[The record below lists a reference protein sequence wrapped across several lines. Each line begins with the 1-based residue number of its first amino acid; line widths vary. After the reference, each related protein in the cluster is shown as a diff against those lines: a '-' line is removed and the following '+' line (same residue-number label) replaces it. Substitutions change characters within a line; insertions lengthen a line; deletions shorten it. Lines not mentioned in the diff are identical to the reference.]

1 MLMSVTE
8 YGRRIQERHSLSWSY
23 PVVRRATHLLA
34 DEGRRRWA
42 IHDRLAI
49 S

>member
-8 YGRRIQERHSLSWSY
+8 YGRCIQERYPLSWSY
-23 PVVRRATHLLA
+23 PVVRRAAHLLA
-34 DEGRRRWA
+34 DEGRRRRA